1 MSDLINIISQPF
13 MQRAILGGLIVAVIC
28 AATGVFVTL
37 RKESF
42 ISEAIAHA
50 SLAGV
55 AVAFLISAQPLWMAV
70 LVGILTSLGIT
81 FVQKRS
87 NISADAVIGIFLT
100 VVFAIGILILS
111 LLPGY
116 RPELTSY
123 LFGSILSITQSDI
136 WISLLFTVPVLATIA
151 FLYRQMLFSAF
162 DPEYAKIRGIRVDC
176 FDYLTRILAAVVVV
190 LSIKLVGI
198 VLVTAMIVI
207 PASTARLFCQ
217 RFSQMIPMSLVLA
230 IFSVIIGLFVSYFMN
245 VPSGSTVVLTAGA
258 IFAIVGIISVVYQH
272 LWVEKK

>member
-1 MSDLINIISQPF
+1 MNDLINIISQPF
-13 MQRAILGGLIVAVIC
+13 MQRAILGGLIVASMC
-28 AATGVFVTL
+28 AVTGVFVTL

-55 AVAFLISAQPLWMAV
+55 AIAFLIAAQPLWIAV
-70 LVGILTSLGIT
+70 IVGVLTSLGIT

-100 VVFAIGILILS
+100 VVFAFGVLILN

-123 LFGSILSITQSDI
+123 LFGSILSVTQNDI
-136 WISLLFTVPVLATIA
+136 WTSIVFLVPVLGIVAV
-151 FLYRQMLFSAF
+151 LYRPMLFAAF
-162 DPEYAKIRGIRVDC
+162 DPEYAQVRGIKVGL
-176 FDYLTRILAAVVVV
+176 FDYLTRIMAAIVVV

-198 VLVTAMIVI
+198 VLVTALIVI
-207 PASTARLFCQ
+207 PASCAKLFAAK
-217 RFSQMIPMSLVLA
+217 FSQMIPLSLLFA
-230 IFSVIIGLFVSYFMN
+230 IISIIVGLFASYFLN
-245 VPSGSTVVLTAGA
+245 VPSGSTIVLTAGA
-258 IFAIVGIISVVYQH
+258 LFAVFGTIRAAWAH
-272 LWVEKK
+272 TRE